1 MPELF
6 RPGVGKCWAPLTG
19 NGAPG
24 TNTIPRQ
31 KEVEKKRLACTAPE
45 CFFSKKKEEGGLIQ
59 RGLSIKSEICLDFL
73 PSREEGGGVGLI
85 ALLNRLLFS

>member
-31 KEVEKKRLACTAPE
+31 KEVEKKRLACTASE
-45 CFFSKKKEEGGLIQ
+45 CFFFFQKKRGRGGQIQ

-73 PSREEGGGVGLI
+73 PSREEGGVSG
-85 ALLNRLLFS
+85 